1 MFEQDQY
8 EPDIQNSLFWS
19 DIGTFVFQ
27 NIIVGD
33 TIGYGFLNTDGG
45 NIMIN
50 TIFIVNSIINNN
62 QLILTSIDTIT
73 NNNVG
78 NFTIANLNPGI
89 YITATSP
96 GDNNNVTD
104 GNYSMGVFENIFLNP
119 TTPTT
124 IEFTANINSELG
136 DSDIQYEYVDID
148 CFSNIQTKEHSEII
162 VYPNPNKGVF
172 NVSTIENTKLTVYNL
187 NGKIVFQEVLK
198 NGKNLI
204 DISIEKG
211 IYFANFCT
219 EKNTYNKKIIIQ

>member
-27 NIIVGD
+27 NIFVGD

-62 QLILTSIDTIT
+62 QLILTSIDTTT

-89 YITATSP
+89 YITAISP
-96 GDNNNVTD
+96 ADNNNVTD

-119 TTPTT
+119 SLPTT
-124 IEFTANINSELG
+124 IEFTANTNSELG
-136 DSDIQYEYVDID
+136 DSDIQYEYVDIN
-148 CFSNIQTKEHSEII
+148 CLSNLQLNENNNTI
-162 VYPNPNKGVF
+162 VYPNPSNGVF
-172 NVSTIENTKLTVYNL
+172 NINTIENTKLTLHNL
-187 NGKIVFQEVLK
+187 SGKIIFQENLK
-198 NGKNLI
+198 VGDNLI
-204 DISIEKG
+204 NISVEKG
-211 IYFANFCT
+211 MYIATFNST
-219 EKNTYNKKIIIQ
+219 RETYHRKIIID